1 MSHDNRA
8 LWGGLPVARFDM
20 AYDADRDLVY
30 GTRDGK
36 SFASRGTVARGY
48 LSALAKALGVELHP
62 AGTAERLQEL
72 EEPRPDDDCLVRALM
87 NMAND
92 ETAIARN
99 AQRAC
104 NQAAEDSHQA
114 NANNLR
120 EAARYICRL
129 EARVQALEAR
139 PATGAIDYEKVRET
153 VPELEPYSDYD
164 IGGIPTILHYV
175 CEVHPEGLQNCGW
188 VGLCTVHGYI
198 EWAHE
203 RACLT
208 TKGIRALTAIDA
220 CRAEPAATQPTPT
233 PDPEWSEPVSQ
244 MSWERCRAVAELLG
258 ASLTTYRQC
267 NGGYNCRLVPLRST
281 SSDIDMASGSWS
293 TEIIAAQCGLM
304 EVAQRIGRL
313 DRHDHATGHIN
324 LAGLEV
330 HQ

>member
-1 MSHDNRA
+1 MLSWQRA
-8 LWGGLPVARFDM
+8 LFAWEAQAILSGI
-20 AYDADRDLVY
+20 ADV
-30 GTRDGK
+30 
-36 SFASRGTVARGY
+36 
-48 LSALAKALGVELHP
+48 LSVELHP
-62 AGTAERLQEL
+62 AGTAERLQKL
-72 EEPRPDDDCLVRALM
+72 E
-87 NMAND
+87 
-92 ETAIARN
+92 
-99 AQRAC
+99 
-104 NQAAEDSHQA
+104 
-114 NANNLR
+114 
-120 EAARYICRL
+120 
-129 EARVQALEAR
+129 
-139 PATGAIDYEKVRET
+139 
-153 VPELEPYSDYD
+153 
-164 IGGIPTILHYV
+164 
-175 CEVHPEGLQNCGW
+175 
-188 VGLCTVHGYI
+188 
-198 EWAHE
+198 
-203 RACLT
+203 
-208 TKGIRALTAIDA
+208 A